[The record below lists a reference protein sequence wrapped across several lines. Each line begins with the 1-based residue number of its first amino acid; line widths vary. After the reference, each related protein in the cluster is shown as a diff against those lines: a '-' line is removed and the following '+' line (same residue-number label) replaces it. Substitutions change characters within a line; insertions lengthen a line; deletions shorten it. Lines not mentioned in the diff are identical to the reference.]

1 MRLTREEE
9 EMLAGKRGWPMQ
21 KSMEILVQLGE
32 IYEAEKMI
40 EISHVHMPGSSVVV
54 AGEAGTKFV
63 EKMAGLGGKFCAL
76 TTLNTGALNFDAW
89 EETGYPEKTYK
100 LQRRLTDAY
109 SAMGAVPCHTCTPYL
124 IGNCP
129 RRGEHLAW
137 GESSAIAFANS
148 VMGAYTNREG
158 GPSALA
164 AALTGRVPEYGY
176 HLQEN
181 RYGHIEVTV
190 NTKLESVDDFGGLG
204 YWVGTIAGSKVP
216 VFTGIAQIG
225 ADEIKA
231 LGAALASS
239 GAVAL
244 FHIVGIT
251 PEAPTREAA
260 FGGRKPEQALEFGA
274 AELREARQRLNKHA
288 GQPVSLVCIG
298 CPHTSISEIA
308 QIAQGLAGKK
318 LKSGVELWIT
328 TARPM
333 RALAERCGY
342 TKLIE
347 EAGGRFVIDTCPILS
362 PMAEVAKKK
371 GYSAMAT
378 NSAKLAHY
386 APGQWALPTYYG
398 GLRACLDSALSGVF
412 DQREAR

>member
-1 MRLTREEE
+1 MKLTNEEE
-9 EMLAGKRGWPMQ
+9 QMLAGKCGYPVQ

-32 IYEAEKMI
+32 IYDAEKMI
-40 EISHVHMPGSSVVV
+40 KVSHVHMPGSSVVV

-63 EKMAGLGGKFCAL
+63 EKMASTGGKLCTL
-76 TTLNTGALNFDAW
+76 TTLNPGALNFDAW
-89 EETGYPEKTYK
+89 QEIGYSEKTYK

-109 SAMGAVPCHTCTPYL
+109 AAMGAIPCHTCTPYL

-129 RRGEHLAW
+129 RRGEHVAW

-148 VMGAYTNREG
+148 VLGAYTNREG

-181 RYGHIEVTV
+181 RYGHIQFAV
-190 NTKLESVDDFGGLG
+190 NAELHSVDDFGALG
-204 YWVGTIAGSKVP
+204 YWAGKIVGSKVP
-216 VFTGIAQIG
+216 VFTGIKEIG

-244 FHIVGIT
+244 FHVVGIT
-251 PEAPTREAA
+251 PEAPTVEAA
-260 FGGRKPEQALEFGA
+260 LGGRKPEQELEFGA
-274 AELREARQRLNKHA
+274 KELSDARQRLNKHQ

-298 CPHTSISEIA
+298 CPHTSISEIK
-308 QIAQGLAGKK
+308 QIAEGMAGKK
-318 LKSGVELWIT
+318 LKNGVELWIT
-328 TARPM
+328 TALPM

-342 TKLIE
+342 SKIIQ

-362 PMAEVAKKK
+362 PMAEVAQKK
-371 GYSAMAT
+371 GYSALAT
-378 NSAKLAHY
+378 KSAKLAHY

-398 GLRACLDSALSGVF
+398 SLQSCLKAALSGIF
-412 DQREAR
+412 QQQ

>member
-1 MRLTREEE
+1 MQLTKEEE
-9 EMLAGKRGWPMQ
+9 QMLAGKQGWPVQ

-32 IYEAEKMI
+32 IYGAEKMI
-40 EISHVHMPGSSVVV
+40 KVSHVHMPGSWVVV

-63 EKMAGLGGKFCAL
+63 EKMAGLDGKFCAA
-76 TTLNTGALNFDAW
+76 TTLNPGALNFDAW
-89 EETGYPEKTYK
+89 EETGYSEQTYK

-109 SAMGAVPCHTCTPYL
+109 VAMGAVPCHTCTPYL
-124 IGNCP
+124 IGDCP
-129 RRGEHLAW
+129 RRGDHVAW

-148 VMGAYTNREG
+148 VLGAYTNREG

-164 AALTGRVPEYGY
+164 ASLTGRVPEYGY

-181 RYGHIEVTV
+181 RYGQIHVTV
-190 NTKLESVDDFGGLG
+190 TTELHSVDDFGGLG

-216 VFTGIAQIG
+216 VFTGIAEIG
-225 ADEIKA
+225 ADQIKQ

-244 FHIVGIT
+244 FHVVGIT
-251 PEAPTREAA
+251 PEAPTVEAA

-274 AELREARQRLNKHA
+274 KELSEAKARLNKHA

-298 CPHTSISEIA
+298 CPHCSIWEIA
-308 QIAQGLAGKK
+308 QIARGVAGKK
-318 LKSGVELWIT
+318 LKPGVDLWIT
-328 TARPM
+328 TALPM

-342 TKLIE
+342 SKIIE

-362 PMAEVAKKK
+362 PMAEVTAKKAC
-371 GYSAMAT
+371 SALAT

-398 GLRACLDSALSGVF
+398 SLQTCLDAAISGVF
-412 DQREAR
+412 RQQ

>member
-1 MRLTREEE
+1 MQLTKEEE
-9 EMLAGKRGWPMQ
+9 QMLAGKRGWPVQ

-32 IYEAEKMI
+32 IYGAEKMI
-40 EISHVHMPGSSVVV
+40 KVSNVHMPGSSVVV

-63 EKMAGLGGKFCAL
+63 EKMASSGGKFCAL
-76 TTLNTGALNFDAW
+76 TTLNPGAVNFDAW
-89 EETGYPEKTYK
+89 EETGYSEKTYK
-100 LQRRLTDAY
+100 LQKRLTDAY

-129 RRGEHLAW
+129 RRGEHIAW

-148 VMGAYTNREG
+148 VLGAYTNREG

-181 RYGHIEVTV
+181 RYGHIHVAVT
-190 NTKLESVDDFGGLG
+190 TALHSVDDFGGLG

-216 VFTGIAQIG
+216 VFTGIEQIG
-225 ADEIKA
+225 ADEIKG

-244 FHIVGIT
+244 FHVVGIT
-251 PEAPTREAA
+251 PEAPTLEAA
-260 FGGRKPEQALEFGA
+260 FGGRKPEQELEFGA
-274 AELREARQRLNKHA
+274 NELREAKRRLNKQD

-298 CPHTSISEIA
+298 CPHASITEIA

-318 LKSGVELWIT
+318 LKPGVELWIT
-328 TARPM
+328 TALPM

-342 TKLIE
+342 AKIIE

-398 GLRACLDSALSGVF
+398 SLQTCLNAAISGAF
-412 DQREAR
+412 NQQ

>member
-9 EMLAGKRGWPMQ
+9 SMLAGKSGWPVQ

-32 IYEAEKMI
+32 IYGAEKMI
-40 EISHVHMPGSSVVV
+40 KVSNVHMPGSSVVV

-76 TTLNTGALNFDAW
+76 TTLNPGAVNFDAW
-89 EETGYPEKTYK
+89 QETGYPEKTYQ

-109 SAMGAVPCHTCTPYL
+109 QTMGAVPCHTCTPYL

-129 RRGEHLAW
+129 RRGEHIAW

-148 VMGAYTNREG
+148 VLGAYTNREG

-164 AALTGRVPEYGY
+164 VALTGRAPEYGY
-176 HLQEN
+176 HLLEN
-181 RYGHIEVTV
+181 RRGHIRVDVSTE
-190 NTKLESVDDFGGLG
+190 LRSVDDFGGLG

-216 VFTGIAQIG
+216 VFTGISEIG

-244 FHIVGIT
+244 FHVVEIT
-251 PEAPTREAA
+251 PEAPTCEAA
-260 FGGRKPEQALEFGA
+260 FGGRKPEQILEFGHDQ
-274 AELREARQRLNKHA
+274 LVEAKQRLNKHD
-288 GQPVSLVCIG
+288 GQDISLVCIG
-298 CPHTSISEIA
+298 CPHTSITEIA
-308 QIAQGLAGKK
+308 AIAQHLAGKK
-318 LKSGVELWIT
+318 LKPGIELWIT
-328 TARPM
+328 TALPM

-342 TKLIE
+342 AKTIE
-347 EAGGRFVIDTCPILS
+347 NAGGRFVIDTCPILS

-398 GLRACLDSALSGVF
+398 SLETCLDAAVSGVF
-412 DQREAR
+412 NQK